1 MKKSIIKSRSDKYK
15 GEEHVINEQ
24 LQRDNAKGKN
34 KQGST
39 YENKAMSKGLNS
51 DEVENRLKKYGFN
64 KLENKKKISAIQI
77 FFSQFN
83 DFITW
88 ILIAATVI
96 SGIMGEKADA
106 ITIFIIVIM
115 NGILGFIQEYKTE
128 RSLEALSKL
137 SAPTAKVL
145 RNGGIIV
152 INAIYLV
159 PGDLVILES
168 GDRIPADCI
177 LVEDNNVML
186 DESLLTGESAGVN
199 KSSDSDDSNIFMGTI
214 ILTGKARAKVIAT
227 GMSTEMGKIAD
238 MLHNIESEKSPLKER
253 LDHLGKI
260 LVALCII
267 ICVIVTF
274 MGIWRGQDK
283 YVMFLLGVSL
293 AVAAIPEGLTAIV
306 TVALALGVSRMLK
319 RNALV
324 RKLPAVETLGCTS
337 VICTDK
343 TGTLT
348 ENNMTVKAMY
358 FNGQVYDVD
367 KDKVPLNLVMKKA
380 FTYCNDCNY
389 DFKGKSLEK
398 CLFGDPTETALIKG
412 FFKNSKDLQ
421 EFLNKSKRVF
431 EISFN
436 STRKIMSVIVKEEDR
451 EVCYV
456 KGAPERVIEK
466 CNYILVDGIIQ
477 PMLPNYK
484 NGLLRAVDSMSFKAL
499 RCIACAYKV
508 TGIMKNDNLENNLIF
523 VGVAGII
530 DPPRKEVKD
539 AVIRCK
545 VAGIKPIMITG
556 DHKNTA
562 YAIGKDLEICKDV
575 SEVITGDELDKL
587 NDIELVK
594 NINKFKIFARVSP
607 KHKLR
612 IVKAFKQDSGIV
624 AMTGDG
630 VNDAPAIKE
639 ADIGIAMGISGTD
652 VTKEAASMILLDD
665 NFATIVAAVEEG
677 RVIYNN
683 IRKFIRYLLSCNLGE
698 VLTMFLAS
706 LFYLQNPLLPIQ
718 ILFVNLVTDG
728 LPAIA
733 LGVDPADGDIMFEKP
748 RGKNESVFSRGL
760 TEKIVIRGCLIGVCT
775 VLAFIAGKYYGMS
788 IEACRTLALGTLV
801 LSQLTHV
808 FECRSEK
815 LSLFEINPLTN
826 LYLLG
831 AVGISVLMLLSIV
844 YVPSLQRVFHT
855 IPLDFGQWVIIIFFS
870 GVISFINS
878 LYLYLVHKH

>member
-1 MKKSIIKSRSDKYK
+1 MS
-15 GEEHVINEQ
+15 NN
-24 LQRDNAKGKN
+24 NAKDKN
-34 KQGST
+34 KSSGLGYDSIT
-39 YENKAMSKGLNS
+39 SSKGLTNADAES
-51 DEVENRLKKYGFN
+51 RLKKYGFN
-64 KLENKKKISAIQI
+64 KLESKKKISALQI
-77 FFSQFN
+77 FISQFN

-88 ILIAATVI
+88 ILIVATVL
-96 SGIMGEKADA
+96 SGLMGEKADA

-115 NGILGFIQEYKTE
+115 NGILGFIQEFKTE
-128 RSLEALSKL
+128 KSLEALSKL
-137 SAPTAKVL
+137 AAPTAKVV
-145 RNGGIIV
+145 RNGRISV
-152 INAIYLV
+152 IDAIYLV

-177 LVEDNNVML
+177 LNECNNIML
-186 DESLLTGESAGVN
+186 DESLLTGESAGVS
-199 KSSDSDDSNIFMGTI
+199 KSANSKENTIYMGTI
-214 ILTGKARAKVIAT
+214 ILTGKAKAKVIAT

-238 MLHNIESEKSPLKER
+238 MLHSIDNERSPLKDR
-253 LDHLGKI
+253 LAHLGKI
-260 LVALCII
+260 LVILCII
-267 ICVIVTF
+267 ICFVVTF

-283 YVMFLLGVSL
+283 YEMFLLGVSL

-348 ENNMTVKAMY
+348 ENNMTVKAFY
-358 FNGQVYDVD
+358 FDGQIYNVD
-367 KDKVPLNLVMKKA
+367 NDKIPLNLMMKKA
-380 FTYCNDCNY
+380 YTYCNDCNY
-389 DFKGKSLEK
+389 DFSERNIEK

-412 FFKNSKDLQ
+412 FFNNSRDLQ
-421 EFLNKSKRVF
+421 EFLNKARRVY
-431 EISFN
+431 EIAFN
-436 STRKIMSVIVKEEDR
+436 STRKIMSVIVKEDGR

-466 CNYILVDGIIQ
+466 CNYILIEGLIQ
-477 PMLPNYK
+477 PMLPVYK
-484 NGLLRAVDSMSFKAL
+484 NKLMRSVEAMSNKAL
-499 RCIACAYKV
+499 RCMACAYKV
-508 TGIMKNDNLENNLIF
+508 TGIVHNDDLESNLIF
-523 VGVAGII
+523 IGVAGII

-539 AVIRCK
+539 AVIKCK
-545 VAGIKPIMITG
+545 IAGIRPIMITG

-562 YAIGKDLEICKDV
+562 YAIGKDLEICK
-575 SEVITGDELDKL
+575 SPEEVITGDELDKL
-587 NDIELVK
+587 SDKELDK
-594 NINKFKIFARVSP
+594 KIDNLKIFARVSP

-612 IVKAFKQDSGIV
+612 IVKAFKHKNHIV

-652 VTKEAASMILLDD
+652 VTKEASSMILLDD
-665 NFATIVAAVEEG
+665 NFATIVSAVEEG

-706 LFYLQNPLLPIQ
+706 LFYLENPLLPIQ

-733 LGVDPADGDIMFEKP
+733 LGVDPADTDIMLEKP

-760 TEKIVIRGCLIGVCT
+760 TEKIIIRGCLIGVCT
-775 VLAFIAGKYYGMS
+775 ILSFIGGKYYGMS

-801 LSQLTHV
+801 LSQLIHV

-815 LSLFEINPLTN
+815 HSLFEINPFTN
-826 LYLLG
+826 MYLLG
-831 AVGISVLMLLSIV
+831 AVSISVIMLLSIV
-844 YVPSLQRVFHT
+844 YIPFLQSVFHT
-855 IPLDFGQWVIIIFFS
+855 IPLNLGQWLIVLFFS
-870 GVISFINS
+870 GIISFINS
-878 LYLYLVHKH
+878 LYLYLTNKH

>member
-1 MKKSIIKSRSDKYK
+1 MTS
-15 GEEHVINEQ
+15 
-24 LQRDNAKGKN
+24 
-34 KQGST
+34 
-39 YENKAMSKGLNS
+39 SKGLTNADAES
-51 DEVENRLKKYGFN
+51 RLKKYGFN
-64 KLENKKKISAIQI
+64 KLESKKKISALQI
-77 FFSQFN
+77 FISQFN

-88 ILIAATVI
+88 ILIVATVL
-96 SGIMGEKADA
+96 SGLMGEKADA

-115 NGILGFIQEYKTE
+115 NGILGFIQEFKTE
-128 RSLEALSKL
+128 KSLEALSKL
-137 SAPTAKVL
+137 AAPTAKVV
-145 RNGGIIV
+145 RNGGISV
-152 INAIYLV
+152 IDAIYLV

-177 LVEDNNVML
+177 LNECNNIML
-186 DESLLTGESAGVN
+186 DESLLTGESAGVS
-199 KSSDSDDSNIFMGTI
+199 KSASSKENTIYMGTI
-214 ILTGKARAKVIAT
+214 ILTGKAKAKVIAT

-238 MLHNIESEKSPLKER
+238 MLHSIDNERSPLKER
-253 LDHLGKI
+253 LAHLGKI
-260 LVALCII
+260 LVILCII
-267 ICVIVTF
+267 ICFVVTF

-283 YVMFLLGVSL
+283 YEMFLLGVSL

-348 ENNMTVKAMY
+348 ENNMTVKAFY
-358 FNGQVYDVD
+358 FDGQIYNVD
-367 KDKVPLNLVMKKA
+367 NDKIPFNLMMKKA
-380 FTYCNDCNY
+380 YTYCNDCNY
-389 DFKGKSLEK
+389 DFSERNIEK

-412 FFKNSKDLQ
+412 FFNNSKDLQ
-421 EFLNKSKRVF
+421 EFLNKARRVY
-431 EISFN
+431 EIAFN
-436 STRKIMSVIVKEEDR
+436 STRKIMSVIVKEDGR

-466 CNYILVDGIIQ
+466 CNYILIDGLIQ
-477 PMLPNYK
+477 PMLPVYK
-484 NGLLRAVDSMSFKAL
+484 NKLMRSVEAMSNKAL
-499 RCIACAYKV
+499 RCMACAYKV
-508 TGIMKNDNLENNLIF
+508 TGIVHNDDLESNLIF
-523 VGVAGII
+523 IGVAGII

-539 AVIRCK
+539 AVIKCK
-545 VAGIKPIMITG
+545 IAGIRPIMITG

-562 YAIGKDLEICKDV
+562 YAIGKDLEICK
-575 SEVITGDELDKL
+575 SPEEVITGDELDKL
-587 NDIELVK
+587 SDKELDK
-594 NINKFKIFARVSP
+594 NIDNLKIFARVSP

-612 IVKAFKQDSGIV
+612 IVKAFKHKNYIV

-652 VTKEAASMILLDD
+652 VTKEASSMILLDD
-665 NFATIVAAVEEG
+665 NFATIVSAVEEG

-706 LFYLQNPLLPIQ
+706 LFYLENPLLPIQ

-733 LGVDPADGDIMFEKP
+733 LGVDPADTDIMLEKP

-760 TEKIVIRGCLIGVCT
+760 TEKIIIRGCLIGVCT
-775 VLAFIAGKYYGMS
+775 ILSFIGGKYYGMS

-801 LSQLTHV
+801 LSQLIHV

-815 LSLFEINPLTN
+815 HSLFEINPFTN
-826 LYLLG
+826 MYLLG
-831 AVGISVLMLLSIV
+831 AVSISVIMLLSIV
-844 YVPSLQRVFHT
+844 YIPFLQSVFHT
-855 IPLDFGQWVIIIFFS
+855 IPLNLGQWLIVLFFS
-870 GVISFINS
+870 GIISFINS
-878 LYLYLVHKH
+878 LYLYLTNKH

>member
-1 MKKSIIKSRSDKYK
+1 MF
-15 GEEHVINEQ
+15 NE
-24 LQRDNAKGKN
+24 RMSNNNAKDKN
-34 KQGST
+34 KSSGLGYDSIT
-39 YENKAMSKGLNS
+39 SSKGLTNADAES
-51 DEVENRLKKYGFN
+51 RLKKYGFN
-64 KLENKKKISAIQI
+64 KLESKKKISALQI
-77 FFSQFN
+77 FISQFN

-88 ILIAATVI
+88 ILIVATVL
-96 SGIMGEKADA
+96 SGLMGEKADA

-115 NGILGFIQEYKTE
+115 NGILGFIQEFKTE
-128 RSLEALSKL
+128 KSLEALSKL
-137 SAPTAKVL
+137 AAPTAKVV
-145 RNGGIIV
+145 RNGRISV
-152 INAIYLV
+152 IDAIYLV

-177 LVEDNNVML
+177 LNECNNIML
-186 DESLLTGESAGVN
+186 DESLLTGESAGVS
-199 KSSDSDDSNIFMGTI
+199 KSANSKENTIYMGTI
-214 ILTGKARAKVIAT
+214 ILTGKAKAKVIAT

-238 MLHNIESEKSPLKER
+238 MLHSIDNERSPLKDR
-253 LDHLGKI
+253 LAHLGKI
-260 LVALCII
+260 LVILCII
-267 ICVIVTF
+267 ICFVVTF

-283 YVMFLLGVSL
+283 YEMFLLGVSL

-348 ENNMTVKAMY
+348 ENNMTVKAFY
-358 FNGQVYDVD
+358 FDGQIYNVD
-367 KDKVPLNLVMKKA
+367 NDRIPLNLMMKKA
-380 FTYCNDCNY
+380 YTYCNDCNY
-389 DFKGKSLEK
+389 DFSERNIEK

-412 FFKNSKDLQ
+412 FFNNSKDLQ
-421 EFLNKSKRVF
+421 EFLNKARRVY
-431 EISFN
+431 EIAFN
-436 STRKIMSVIVKEEDR
+436 STRKIMSVIVKEDGR

-466 CNYILVDGIIQ
+466 CNYILIDGLIQ
-477 PMLPNYK
+477 PMLPVYK
-484 NGLLRAVDSMSFKAL
+484 NKLMRSVEAMSNKAL
-499 RCIACAYKV
+499 RCMACAYKV
-508 TGIMKNDNLENNLIF
+508 TGIVHNDDLESNLIF
-523 VGVAGII
+523 IGVAGII

-539 AVIRCK
+539 AVIKCK
-545 VAGIKPIMITG
+545 IAGIRPIMITG

-562 YAIGKDLEICKDV
+562 YAIGKDLEICK
-575 SEVITGDELDKL
+575 SPEEVITGDELDKL
-587 NDIELVK
+587 SDKELDK
-594 NINKFKIFARVSP
+594 NIDNLKIFARVSP

-612 IVKAFKQDSGIV
+612 IVKAFKHKNHIV

-652 VTKEAASMILLDD
+652 VTKEASSMILLDD
-665 NFATIVAAVEEG
+665 NFATIVSAVEEG

-706 LFYLQNPLLPIQ
+706 LFYLENPLLPIQ

-733 LGVDPADGDIMFEKP
+733 LGVDPADTDIMLEKP

-760 TEKIVIRGCLIGVCT
+760 TEKIIIRGCLIGVCT
-775 VLAFIAGKYYGMS
+775 ILSFIGGKYYGMS

-801 LSQLTHV
+801 LSQLIHV

-815 LSLFEINPLTN
+815 HSLFEINPFTN
-826 LYLLG
+826 MYLLG
-831 AVGISVLMLLSIV
+831 AVSISVIMLLSIV
-844 YVPSLQRVFHT
+844 YIPFLQSVFHT
-855 IPLDFGQWVIIIFFS
+855 IPLNLGQWLIVLFFS
-870 GVISFINS
+870 GIISFINS
-878 LYLYLVHKH
+878 LYLYLTNKH